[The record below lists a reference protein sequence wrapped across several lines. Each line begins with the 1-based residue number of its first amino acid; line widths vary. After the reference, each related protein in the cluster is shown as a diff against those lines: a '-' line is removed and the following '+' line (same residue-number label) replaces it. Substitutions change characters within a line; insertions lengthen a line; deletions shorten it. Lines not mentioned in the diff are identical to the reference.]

1 VNDGSVR
8 LVEDRVQAL
17 IFLYEHHRKLAM
29 GYKQAGEDE
38 AFEIEGQKAHRAFAA
53 LEQLAYTK
61 ASRMDSWGFYTD
73 DRGRRLTE
81 TEAEEEEK
89 F

>member
-1 VNDGSVR
+1 MNDGSVR

-29 GYKQAGEDE
+29 GYKQVGEDE

-73 DRGRRLTE
+73 DFGQRISE
-81 TEAEEEEK
+81 VDQEDDD
-89 F
+89 